1 MSSKEKIKKRKS
13 KSKRHYH
20 VLFIFFLVIIGVFF
34 LYKEFSKE
42 SIKPVK
48 ILKPAL
54 PEKKKEVL
62 PKVAI
67 VIDDLGPSKKAAE
80 GILSINASFTL
91 SLLPHETYTRWIA
104 DEGNK
109 HGHDIIGHIPME
121 AKGSFTLGKGG
132 LYTWMTDGEIRET
145 FERDINSIPH
155 IKGVSNHMGSAF
167 TEDERAMSV
176 IIASIKE
183 HKLFFLDSLTSP
195 VSVGFK
201 LAEKQ
206 GLKALK
212 RDVFLD
218 DKDSP
223 DYIEAQWKQLIKTAQ
238 KKGYA
243 IILAHPRENTIKF
256 LKETLPKNEVKIVL
270 ISELTTSQ

>member
-13 KSKRHYH
+13 KGKRHYH

-54 PEKKKEVL
+54 PEKKQEVL

-67 VIDDLGPSKKAAE
+67 VIDDLGPSKKAALE
-80 GILSINASFTL
+80 VLSINASFTL
-91 SLLPHETYTRWIA
+91 SILPHETHTRWIA

-109 HGHDIIGHIPME
+109 RGHDIIGHIPME

-132 LYTWMTDGEIRET
+132 LYTWMTDSEIRET
-145 FERDINSIPH
+145 FEGDINSIPH

-167 TEDERAMSV
+167 TEDKRAMSV
-176 IIASIKE
+176 PISILKE
-183 HKLFFLDSLTSP
+183 RNLFFLDSLTSP
-195 VSVGFK
+195 ISVGLK
-201 LAEKQ
+201 LTEEK

-218 DKDSP
+218 DKDTF
-223 DYIEAQWKQLIKTAQ
+223 DYISAQWERALNIARKQGHVIV
-238 KKGYA
+238 
-243 IILAHPRENTIKF
+243 LAHPRENTIKF
-256 LKETLPKNEVKIVL
+256 LKETLPKNEVKIVP
-270 ISELTTSQ
+270 ISELL